1 MKPNYIYMHLASIY
15 GDGRAGP
22 IEQRVLNLMDRYRGR
37 IPVPVAG
44 ELSER
49 SSIFITY
56 GDQLQGPHHSHLET
70 LAEFCESHLRGVVDT
85 IHILPF
91 FPWSSDDGFSVKD
104 YRKVDPVLGDWK
116 DIEKLGKPF
125 RLMFDGVI
133 NHVSVQGEWFK
144 KFLCGEMPYS
154 DYFLTIEG
162 NTDLSSVVRP
172 RALPLIT
179 EFQTTTGLKRVWTTF
194 STDQADL
201 DFHNPDVLL
210 DIFDILLM
218 YAQKGAQFIRLDAI
232 AYLWKEIGTSCIHL
246 PQTHAIIQL
255 LRLVLDEVTPHVQ
268 IVTETNVPHED
279 NISYFGNGENE
290 AQVVYNFALPPLVL
304 HTFNTGDAS
313 VLTKWAS
320 SLNLPSNRTTFLNF
334 LASHDGIGLNPVR
347 GLLTDT
353 DIDRLVVNTLA
364 HGGLISYKQNPDG
377 TLSPYEMNINYFDAL
392 SNPTSDEPLDFQVR
406 RFMAAQAIMLS
417 LRGIPGIY
425 FHSLFGSRNWN
436 EGVKKTR
443 RNRTINRQK
452 LDIELLENDLNDP
465 LSLRSQVFTRYNQL
479 LLRRS
484 SSAAFHPHGGQK
496 ILDLGPDVF
505 AVLRSSRDCKQK
517 VLCLQNVT
525 PRSKSAGNYS
535 LEPYQT
541 LWID

>member
-232 AYLWKEIGTSCIHL
+232 AYLWKEIGTNCIHL

-505 AVLRSSRDCKQK
+505 AVLRSSPDCKQK